1 MEMHQVRY
9 FRALCEELNFSRAAE
24 RCHVSQPALSRAIAQ
39 LESELGGH
47 LFHRERGNVHLT
59 ELGRIVRP
67 HLDEI
72 GAHALSAASRARDH
86 VGRHRV
92 RLKLGIMCTIAPAQL
107 VDFISEFRASH
118 PSIDLDI
125 IDASAADLDR
135 DLIMGDLEA
144 AIYCMPEKTRDERL
158 HYLALF
164 REQVMI
170 VVHPLHRLAELD
182 AVRVADLRNEHYL
195 ERIKC
200 EFGVVGDRVFEDL
213 DVGGE
218 TVYRSDRDDWVL
230 AMAAAGL
237 GYAFMP
243 RHLVSHP
250 RVVALPLVEPE
261 FWREVS
267 LVTVRG
273 RAHSPTVGAL
283 IEVAMRS
290 SWLGDQ
296 ALAVKRLRGAARP
309 SKAVAPRRR
318 GRP

>member
-72 GAHALSAASRARDH
+72 GVHAVAAARRARDH
-86 VGRHRV
+86 AAKHRV

-107 VDFISEFRASH
+107 VDFVSEFRSSH
-118 PSIDLDI
+118 ASIDLDI
-125 IDASAADLDR
+125 IDASACSLDK

-144 AIYCMPEKTRDERL
+144 AIYCMPEKTRDRRL

-170 VVHPLHRLAELD
+170 VVGPQHRLAKLD
-182 AVRVADLRNEHYL
+182 AVKVIDLKDENYL
-195 ERIKC
+195 ERINC
-200 EFGVVGDRVFEDL
+200 EFGVIGDQVFDDLRVR
-213 DVGGE
+213 GE
-218 TVYRSDRDDWVL
+218 TVYRSDRDDWIL

-243 RHLVSHP
+243 RHLVTHA

-273 RAHSPTVGAL
+273 RAHSPAVGAL
-283 IEVAMRS
+283 IAVAMRS
-290 SWLGDQ
+290 PWLGGQ
-296 ALAVKRLRGAARP
+296 ALAVKRLGG
-309 SKAVAPRRR
+309 KATPPKADRPRRR
-318 GRP
+318 GGP